1 MSLFSNYSPE
11 DVVYITSK
19 KIAQE
24 LRNSQ
29 PQQKVPLN
37 FKKISGIKK
46 AAPELQKYITDID
59 NNETPTDD
67 IIVGGSS
74 AAFTQIKKYRVPKDL
89 DISTPYLDKEV
100 RNIAQ
105 ILRTKYGSRNVVI
118 TPKITVDM
126 GGRDIDVVIIKIKS
140 KKGLLIDAVDIKHEK
155 DSGFISVLQH
165 PKLKIGRIFVEP
177 LGYLIHRKATAI
189 KQKYV
194 DKIKAGSVPKA
205 RARKDIKDFQVMAKS
220 VPDFK
225 RKNLHLYMTEFE
237 KSLVSFDDIPDKDEP
252 QSQTSTD
259 LFGGVPVIG
268 GISDPFGTGSFF
280 KLNKKRTGTEIS
292 QEFKLW

>member
-1 MSLFSNYSPE
+1 MSLFSNYPPE

-24 LRNSQ
+24 LRHSQ

-46 AAPELQKYITDID
+46 AAPELQKYIEDID
-59 NNETPTDD
+59 NNNTDSDD
-67 IIVGGSS
+67 IVVGGSS
-74 AAFTQIKKYRVPKDL
+74 AAFTQVKKYRVPKDL

-100 RNIAQ
+100 RNIST
-105 ILRTKYGSRNVVI
+105 ILKQKYGSQNVVI

-126 GGRDIDVVIIKIKS
+126 GGRDVDVVIIKIKS
-140 KKGLLIDAVDIKHEK
+140 KKGILVDAVDIKHER
-155 DSGFISVLQH
+155 DTGLISVFKH
-165 PKLKIGRIFVEP
+165 PKLKIGSIFVEP

-194 DKIKAGSVPKA
+194 DKIKEGSLPKA
-205 RARKDIKDFQVMAKS
+205 RARKDIKDFQFMAKS

-225 RKNLHLYMTEFE
+225 RKNLQIYMTEFE
-237 KSLVSFDDIPDKDEP
+237 KNLVKFDDIPEVDEP
-252 QSQTSTD
+252 KETLSIDIFS
-259 LFGGVPVIG
+259 GVPVLG
-268 GISDPFGTGSFF
+268 GNIDPFGTGDFF
-280 KLNKKRTGTEIS
+280 KPNRKKLETP
-292 QEFKLW
+292 QKFKLW